1 MKQEN
6 ENQQDTDKH
15 LLDKLSVGAVGC
27 NYYKQTL
34 LIIKK
39 RKI

>member
-15 LLDKLSVGAVGC
+15 LLDKLSVCAVGC
-27 NYYKQTL
+27 IYYTQL
-34 LIIKK
+34 F
-39 RKI
+39 